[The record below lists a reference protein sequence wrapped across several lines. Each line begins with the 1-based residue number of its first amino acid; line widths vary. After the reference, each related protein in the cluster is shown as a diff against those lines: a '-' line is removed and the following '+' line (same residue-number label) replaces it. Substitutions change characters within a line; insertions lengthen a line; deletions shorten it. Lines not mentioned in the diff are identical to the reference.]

1 MSKSLVVAEKP
12 SVARDIAQALGGF
25 QEAEGFLES
34 DRFVVS
40 WAVGHLVEFVEP
52 EEIDPRY
59 KRWLLEDLPILPE
72 PFTYKPKSG
81 ARDQLRVLK
90 KLFDRKDVE
99 ELINACDAGREGE
112 LIFRE
117 LQAHFK
123 SSKPARRL
131 WLQSMTR
138 EAIRTGFQ
146 DLKPGRDYD
155 GLGDAAFCRSEADWL
170 IGINATRALTRR
182 MKTRTET
189 TAWSAGRVQTPT
201 LALLVDRELEILK
214 FRPEPFW
221 RILARFQ
228 APDGHQYE
236 GTWFDPKFLDNPDSP
251 RKDDWITEAAKLEA
265 ILESLANRVP
275 GAASESRRA
284 RRESPPGLFDL
295 TTLQREANRRF
306 GMSARRT
313 LGAAQS
319 LYERHKALTYPRTDS
334 KFLPEDYRAHV
345 DQVVDLLSHGGT
357 LYQKSASRLRARGL
371 ENTNNK
377 KVFDNA
383 KVSDHFAIIPTTQIP
398 GGLQGDDQK
407 IYDLVMR
414 RFLAAFY
421 PAAVWTQVERLT
433 LAPSPGVEHHFR
445 TRARFLKEPGFY
457 EVYGRDVEEDKALP
471 PLVALPPG
479 TEEQLVE
486 ELQGETSRRV
496 VVPVGEK
503 VPVTTLEAESKADQ
517 TRPPARITEAR
528 LLSLMEHAGQ
538 HVDDEDLSQILKGKG
553 LGTPATRA
561 EIIENLIGKQY
572 AVRAE
577 RSLRASAKGILL
589 IDLLRRIQVRQLASP
604 ALTGELEKHLS
615 EVELGQRTR
624 NAFMDEIVSY
634 AREVVEKARTFQ
646 YDELYRNDPPLGQCP
661 GCRKAQVV
669 EQARFY
675 ACQTNTGKDSVC
687 NFIIWKDRSGRYL
700 DRATVA
706 ELLEKGE
713 TPVLEGFLSSRGE
726 GYKGRLK
733 LVDGKLELIPEGQAE
748 KGQGPDEDGATAT
761 GEPICPCPL
770 APERCK
776 VLELSLAYR
785 CEAHCVEDNP
795 RRKVG
800 ATLPR
805 EVCKREITREE
816 ALDFFQK
823 GSTEQL
829 DDFVSRFGRPFSAR
843 LKRNENGRH
852 EFEFP
857 PREGGERKPRK
868 GKAPARA
875 KAAPRKKAAAGEAPA
890 KKKAPAAKKAAAGGK
905 KAAAGKKAAGAAT
918 AVAEPPKPK
927 VRLVKREQ

>member
-25 QEAEGFLES
+25 QEQEGFLES

-40 WAVGHLVEFVEP
+40 WAVGHLVEFTEP
-52 EEIDPRY
+52 EEIDPKY

-90 KLFDRKDVE
+90 KLFERKDVV

-117 LQAHFK
+117 LQSHFN
-123 SSKPARRL
+123 SNKPAQRL

-138 EAIRTGFQ
+138 DAIRNGFQ
-146 DLKPGRDYD
+146 HLKPEIEYK

-214 FRPEPFW
+214 HRPEPFW

-228 APDGHQYE
+228 APDGHSYE
-236 GTWFDPKFLDNPDSP
+236 GTWFDPKFQDDPDSP
-251 RKDDWITEAAKLEA
+251 RKDDWITDAAKLEA
-265 ILESLANRVP
+265 ILNSLQNAP
-275 GAASESRRA
+275 GMASESRKA

-345 DQVVDLLSHGGT
+345 DEVVDLLAQGSPY
-357 LYQKSASRLRARGL
+357 LNPARKLKQKGL

-377 KVFDNA
+377 KIFDDA

-398 GGLQGDDQK
+398 SGLQGDDQK
-407 IYDLVMR
+407 IYDLVVR

-421 PAAVWTQVERLT
+421 PAALWTQVERLT
-433 LAPSPGVEHHFR
+433 LAPSPGAEHHFR
-445 TRARFLKEPGFY
+445 TRARFLKEPGFF
-457 EVYGRDVEEDKALP
+457 EVYGKDVEEDKALP
-471 PLVALPPG
+471 PLKQLPPG
-479 TEEQLVE
+479 AEEQLVE
-486 ELQGETSRRV
+486 ELQGETSKRA
-496 VVPVGEK
+496 VVPVGDK
-503 VPVTTLEAESKADQ
+503 TPVKTVEADSKADQ
-517 TRPPARITEAR
+517 TRPPARVTEAR

-538 HVDDEDLSQILKGKG
+538 HVDDEDLAQALKGKG

-577 RSLRASAKGILL
+577 RSLRASSKGILL
-589 IDLLRRIQVRQLASP
+589 IDLLRRIQIRQLASP

-624 NAFMDEIVSY
+624 SAFMDEIISY
-634 AREVVEKARTFQ
+634 ARDVVDKAKTFQ
-646 YDELYRNDPPLGQCP
+646 YDELYRNEPPLGKCP
-661 GCRKAQVV
+661 GCGQNDVV

-675 ACQTNTGKDSVC
+675 ACRSNTGKDSVC
-687 NFIIWKDRSGRYL
+687 SFIIWKERSGRYL
-700 DRATVA
+700 DRKTIQ
-706 ELLEKGE
+706 ELLENGE

-726 GYKGRLK
+726 GYKGKLK
-733 LVDGKLELIPEGQAE
+733 LVNGKLELVTEGSGERPEGGEGSGVEASN
-748 KGQGPDEDGATAT
+748 
-761 GEPICPCPL
+761 EPICPCPV
-770 APERCK
+770 APGKCK
-776 VLELSLAYR
+776 VIEGSMHYR
-785 CEAHCVEDNP
+785 CEGHCIEDNP

-800 ATLPR
+800 STLPR
-805 EVCKREITREE
+805 EICKREMTREE
-816 ALDFFQK
+816 AIEFFTK
-823 GSTEQL
+823 GEIGPF
-829 DDFVSRFGRPFSAR
+829 DDFVSRFGRPFAAK
-843 LKRNENGRH
+843 LKMNESGRH
-852 EFEFP
+852 DFEFP
-857 PREGGERKPRK
+857 PREGGERKGRK
-868 GKAPARA
+868 PKAEKPVKAKTA
-875 KAAPRKKAAAGEAPA
+875 KAAKTA
-890 KKKAPAAKKAAAGGK
+890 KTATKTAKTATSKSTAAKAKAK
-905 KAAAGKKAAGAAT
+905 TPKAKTASSST
-918 AVAEPPKPK
+918 AVAEKAAPK
-927 VRLVKREQ
+927 VRLVKRDK